1 MEKHLNDLFENI
13 ESEITSMRTQINGD
27 DNLASRLYAQKRC
40 AEKISR
46 ICKEILDSLA
56 ARSVA
61 YLKPL
66 DEIKIDADKVPA
78 SDDVTSILNQINDE
92 PLDMGELEK

>member
-66 DEIKIDADKVPA
+66 DEIKKDADKISE
-78 SDDVTSILNQINDE
+78 SDNITSILGQIENM
-92 PLDMGELEK
+92 PLDMGKIEK